1 MTSFRE
7 TPIRPKSPPRTVP
20 TFKPQWKNQGKLTRY
35 STNVSL
41 RSVSSVAS
49 GIDPPFSL
57 WNVRMDLHNQHMVPF
72 EQFVS
77 VGRNSRAVTPRGLQ
91 VETRFVLCE
100 ADVPITSH
108 DINLRPNPAFPAC
121 IQHRDRG
128 KVSTEDD
135 LNEKI
140 ARFEPAYLG
149 ESISAG
155 DGAPIV
161 GPDYV
166 VESGNGRIILLR
178 RLYRDHLRKAAEYRG
193 WLLLNA
199 PSFGI
204 ARDHVDALTRPVLVR
219 VRSTLLSPEE
229 RIAFA
234 EDANTDPKLKLSPV
248 EVARSDAN
256 RLTAGLLNQL
266 YVDDDGEILSA
277 ANRPFIAAFL
287 DEVVGPARGDLITS
301 DGQLSQSG
309 VLRIKAAIFAK
320 AYGDTDAGLQAL
332 EKLSE
337 STDVNI
343 KRLINAML
351 RYASRFAWLKEAIA
365 AGAAYPLD
373 LAPDLAE
380 VARQLSLLRE
390 QGRTVEEHLQQMGLF
405 GETMSRVQKKLLFVF
420 NQYRNSAKAMG
431 GILGKCL
438 DAIDT
443 LGDPK
448 QEAFFVQTIP
458 TKEELLE
465 RAVQLYENG
474 EGEQGGLFGEVPVP
488 GIGGDKEV
496 LFTERAAIPEVSEVS
511 AEPNPEPEIEEKSFK
526 VLMDGGSNAQ
536 RFATREEAD
545 SAARELR
552 SRWTAM
558 DKYTIEPSDDPVNY
572 RWDDAVY
579 RAVRTEA
586 ITPEPTPV
594 QAPETKPK
602 RRGGR
607 PKSNL
612 DLKTRRRMRNT
623 NRRIT
628 TNRESM
634 TKLVTALASKSIT
647 QGDSKMENQITLTF
661 SHEKDTKNTRKYEE
675 DERVGQPKLVGSLY
689 LAKHVA
695 AGIDKLTV
703 TIS

>member
-1 MTSFRE
+1 
-7 TPIRPKSPPRTVP
+7 
-20 TFKPQWKNQGKLTRY
+20 
-35 STNVSL
+35 
-41 RSVSSVAS
+41 
-49 GIDPPFSL
+49 
-57 WNVRMDLHNQHMVPF
+57 MDLHNQHIVPF

-108 DINLRPNPAFPAC
+108 DIDLRPNPAFPAC

-161 GPDYV
+161 GPDCV

-178 RLYRDHLRKAAEYRG
+178 RLYRDHPRKAAEYRG
-193 WLLLNA
+193 WLTSNA
-199 PSFGI
+199 HSFAI
-204 ARDHVDALTRPVLVR
+204 MREHVDALTRPVLVR
-219 VRSTLLSPEE
+219 ARSTFLSHEE
-229 RIAFA
+229 RVAFA

-256 RLTAGLLNQL
+256 RLTVGLLNQL
-266 YVDDDGEILSA
+266 YVDDVDGEILSA
-277 ANRPFIAAFL
+277 ANRPFIAAYL

-438 DAIDT
+438 DAIDA

-458 TKEELLE
+458 SKEELIE
-465 RAVQLYENG
+465 RSVRLYENG
-474 EGEQGGLFGEVPVP
+474 EGEQVGLFGEVQVAV
-488 GIGGDKEV
+488 IGGDKQA
-496 LFTERAAIPEVSEVS
+496 LFIA
-511 AEPNPEPEIEEKSFK
+511 
-526 VLMDGGSNAQ
+526 
-536 RFATREEAD
+536 
-545 SAARELR
+545 
-552 SRWTAM
+552 
-558 DKYTIEPSDDPVNY
+558 
-572 RWDDAVY
+572 
-579 RAVRTEA
+579 
-586 ITPEPTPV
+586 
-594 QAPETKPK
+594 QAPESEPERPAMVTPPPPAEPAPKPVK
-602 RRGGR
+602 AVKPAKAEPAR
-607 PKSNL
+607 P
-612 DLKTRRRMRNT
+612 DLKTRRHLRNLNKQISN
-623 NRRIT
+623 NRK
-628 TNRESM
+628 SM
-634 TKLVTALASKSIT
+634 TKLVTALNQSNPSKQGEHSMAEETTIT
-647 QGDSKMENQITLTF
+647 F
-661 SHEKDTKNTRKYEE
+661 TKKKETPGCIVYSE
-675 DERVGQPKLVGSLY
+675 DDRPGQPPLVGTLY
-689 LAKHVA
+689 LKRFFA
-695 AGIDKLTV
+695 ADRETVTV